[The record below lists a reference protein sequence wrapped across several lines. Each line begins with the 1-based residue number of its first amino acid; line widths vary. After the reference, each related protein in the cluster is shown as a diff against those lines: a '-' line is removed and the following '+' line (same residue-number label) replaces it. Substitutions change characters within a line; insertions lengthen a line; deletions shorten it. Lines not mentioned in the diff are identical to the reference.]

1 MESYGKFGVGK
12 KNEQGVG
19 KSMNKSTRKGQN
31 EVHCFKTQE
40 SGVAK
45 RNICVGQFESHAGQV
60 VVAMQDEHGQV
71 QAGGD
76 DGDSDGVK
84 YRGSHIAWEL
94 VN

>member
-1 MESYGKFGVGK
+1 MS
-12 KNEQGVG
+12 
-19 KSMNKSTRKGQN
+19 KS
-31 EVHCFKTQE
+31 QE

-45 RNICVGQFESHAGQV
+45 RNICVGQLESHAGQV
-60 VVAMQDEHGQV
+60 GETVHDEHGQV

-76 DGDSDGVK
+76 DGESDGVK